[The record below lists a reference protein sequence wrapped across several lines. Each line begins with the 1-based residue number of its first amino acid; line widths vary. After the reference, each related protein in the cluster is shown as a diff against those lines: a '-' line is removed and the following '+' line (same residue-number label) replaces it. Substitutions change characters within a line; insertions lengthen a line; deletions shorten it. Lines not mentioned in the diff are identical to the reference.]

1 VLFFFTLFYGYLQ
14 ELVSIHIF
22 AREFGLFVTFLQ
34 FCGYAF
40 FAFLQWIAR
49 EHKRQTVPMEYCVA
63 LAVLQSS
70 MQGLS
75 NLSMRYLNYPAKVL
89 FKSSRVLPTMFFGVV
104 LYGKRHTRR
113 EYASVCVLVVGLVIF
128 MIADA
133 RKSPD
138 FNPIGVALIATSLVV
153 DAAVSNLQEY
163 IFSMFNTDEEELVFT
178 SYAGGSLVLFL
189 LCMAT
194 VSSTS
199 LLWPFG
205 LRTRYFLES
214 AMRTTFLHGS

>member
-1 VLFFFTLFYGYLQ
+1 
-14 ELVSIHIF
+14 
-22 AREFGLFVTFLQ
+22 
-34 FCGYAF
+34 
-40 FAFLQWIAR
+40 
-49 EHKRQTVPMEYCVA
+49 MA

-104 LYGKRHTRR
+104 LYGTTLRRLITLPRLPKARTRTPEIFLGPQAVTRVCFSSVPIVGKRHTRR